1 MYLLNV
7 FFFFISSSILTSFS
21 PFLFLASVSGGG
33 CVVMSGGPALGQWE
47 VKDCRSY
54 KALSLCKQSINSYH
68 DIQVPEY
75 FIDPNAPCPP
85 GWESHSGLLYCFKV
99 GSSSSFLRASLCS
112 VLTSRL

>member
-99 GSSSSFLRASLCS
+99 GSSSFLRAYLCS